1 MSTTYTPAGSEDAKL
16 EQHNIPSATAQ
27 HKNSK
32 RKTALEALSMRSYR
46 HAIPP
51 APSAPPDEVTVHPTP
66 LQSDEADENDE
77 DMETEE
83 EQEKDTYI
91 DEIYQI
97 IDSVVPRTDRPKLPA
112 LTFRVWLLGLLFG
125 TLFCI
130 GNTIFTFRTNVTVL
144 PAVIPVLMAY
154 PCGRFLAR
162 VLPRGILNPGRF
174 NHKEHAL
181 IYVIS
186 STMSSTPYALN
197 NVIVQRYL
205 LNQTSL
211 SIAAGVCFAIVTQ
224 CFGYGFAGVT
234 RRYLVRPA
242 AMLWPSTLAT
252 IAMLNSLHRKDDVS
266 KGRYPM
272 SRFRFFFLASSAMFF
287 YTFLPQ
293 YVAPMLSAISVIC
306 WFVSNKSNNTLALV
320 LGSSSPGAGVGFL
333 SFTLDW
339 SLFSTIFAPIT
350 SPLWAVINQFIG
362 IYLFMWIVVPLCW
375 WFNAFDGDQLVGRNT
390 QYGFALNT
398 AFIYDKN
405 GTKIGA
411 ADMVSRD
418 NLLMFN
424 QTLYDSKKP
433 IYITTYFAIHY
444 CSSFIVFVAALVH
457 VLLWYGPDIWH
468 RLRTSVN
475 ELDSEDIHAVLM
487 DVYPEV
493 PDWWYIAVLLVTMAG
508 GIWICSTDAFQLP
521 WWGVVVAVVLA
532 IVSMVPIGI
541 IQAISGQQIGL
552 NVMSEF
558 LIGLL
563 LPGKVAAVMT
573 FKTFSYMAMYQGLNL
588 TMDMK
593 MGHYMKIPPR
603 SLFLAQLVSTIWG
616 ACVSTTAACAL
627 LESFGTNPTGEH
639 YWKVQDLPSNS
650 GWNLQN
656 YNTFFSAGVIW
667 GAIGPVR
674 FFGQGSP
681 YFKTLLGFVVGFI
694 LPVIPWLMHKIQP
707 NGYWHLINIPLIT
720 VLSQNPYSQQ
730 SNLIT
735 PLLVAIFVNY
745 YLKLYRTL
753 WWKKYAYVMSAAF
766 DAGSSIAV
774 LVIFFFA
781 KYNPS
786 FTMPFPVW
794 FMNPADTER
803 CLPDRVLKCLG
814 HKNMGDGFGGQ
825 YVQALD
831 PDC

>member
-1 MSTTYTPAGSEDAKL
+1 MSSAYPQPASIGPKL
-16 EQHNIPSATAQ
+16 ELHDLPHTSSPLKSSSRNTLLRSSST
-27 HKNSK
+27 
-32 RKTALEALSMRSYR
+32 RSYR
-46 HAIPP
+46 SSIPT
-51 APSAPPDEVTVHPTP
+51 ASSALRDEVQPPP
-66 LQSDEADENDE
+66 LESDESDAYDE
-77 DMETEE
+77 DGEMEEAE
-83 EQEKDTYI
+83 EKDTYI

-112 LTFRVWLLGLLFG
+112 LTFRVWLLGLFFG
-125 TLFCI
+125 TLFCV

-162 VLPRGILNPGRF
+162 VLPRGFLNPGRF

-205 LNQTSL
+205 LNQTGL
-211 SIAAGVCFAIVTQ
+211 TIAAGVCFAIVTQ

-293 YVAPMLSAISVIC
+293 YIAPMLSALSVIC
-306 WFVSNKSNNTLALV
+306 WFASNKSDNKLALV

-339 SLFSTIFAPIT
+339 SLFSSIFAPIT
-350 SPLWAVINQFIG
+350 SPLWAIINQFIG

-375 WFNAFDGDQLVGRNT
+375 WFNAFEGDQLVGRAT
-390 QYGFALNT
+390 AYGFALNT
-398 AFIYDKN
+398 AFLYDKN
-405 GTKIGA
+405 GTKIRA

-418 NLLMFN
+418 SMLLLN

-493 PDWWYIAVLLVTMAG
+493 PDWWYIAVLIATTAG
-508 GIWICSTDAFQLP
+508 GILICSTDAFQLP
-521 WWGVVVAVVLA
+521 WWGVIVAVILA
-532 IVSMVPIGI
+532 VVSMVPIGI

-627 LESFGTNPTGEH
+627 LESFGTNTTGPN
-639 YWKVQDLPSNS
+639 YWKFQDLSTNS

-681 YFKTLLGFVVGFI
+681 YFKTLLGFVLGFI
-694 LPVIPWLMHKIQP
+694 LPVIPWIMHKIQP

-735 PLLVAIFVNY
+735 PLIVAIVVNY

-781 KYNPS
+781 RYNPS

-794 FMNPADTER
+794 FLNPADTER
-803 CLPDRVLKCLG
+803 CLPDDVLECWG
-814 HKNMGDGFGGQ
+814 HKSMGDGFGSV
-825 YVQALD
+825 YNEALD
-831 PDC
+831 PQCN